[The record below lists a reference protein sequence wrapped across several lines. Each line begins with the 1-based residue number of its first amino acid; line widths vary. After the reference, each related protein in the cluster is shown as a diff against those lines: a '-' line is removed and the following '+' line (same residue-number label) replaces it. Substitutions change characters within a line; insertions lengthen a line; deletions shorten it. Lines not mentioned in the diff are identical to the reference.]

1 MLTTVLKSL
10 QFSDKEANIY
20 LALIRTGTTLISD
33 IAKRVKLPRSTTYNI
48 LKKMEEQGV
57 VRHVNK
63 ANKMYY
69 TAVMPDDLIDV
80 MKNKQEKIGDQ
91 ITLLKTYLPQL
102 QALINPNIE
111 LPKVSFHE
119 GIKGIQEIYLDI
131 LKKTEKGGSTKAL
144 ITLEGIEPQLK
155 DWLYHKFTPK
165 KIKREIQSQVI
176 LSSKHIKDYTKLNKK
191 HLRET
196 RFIAHDRFPFHVEID
211 LYGKNRIAIIS
222 FADQELFG
230 LIIES
235 ANIYKTLES
244 VFDFMWEQI
253 PKK

>member
-1 MLTTVLKSL
+1 MLPKVLRSL
-10 QFSDKEANIY
+10 QFSDKEADIY
-20 LALIRTGTTLISD
+20 LTLIRTGTTLISD

-48 LKKMEEQGV
+48 LKKMEDSGI
-57 VRHVNK
+57 VRHVTK
-63 ANKMYY
+63 AKKMYY
-69 TAVMPDDLIDV
+69 TAVTPDDLIEV
-80 MKNKQEKIGDQ
+80 MKNKQEKITDQ

-102 QALINPNIE
+102 NALINPNIE

-119 GIKGIQEIYLDI
+119 GIQGIQEIYRDI
-131 LKKTEKGGSTKAL
+131 LQRSEKGDNTKAL

-165 KIKREIQSQVI
+165 KIKQGIHSQVI
-176 LSSKHIKDYTKLNKK
+176 LSSTNITDYVKLNKK

-196 RFIAHDRFPFHVEID
+196 RFIPHDRFPFHVEID
-211 LYGKNRIAIIS
+211 LYSKKRIAIVS

-235 ANIYKTLES
+235 TNIYKTLES
-244 VFDFMWEQI
+244 IFDFMWEQI
-253 PKK
+253 G